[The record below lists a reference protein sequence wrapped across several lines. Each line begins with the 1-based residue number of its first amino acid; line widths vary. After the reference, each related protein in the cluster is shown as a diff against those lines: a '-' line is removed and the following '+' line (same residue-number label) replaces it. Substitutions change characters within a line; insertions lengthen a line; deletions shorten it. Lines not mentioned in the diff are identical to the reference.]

1 MGKHGA
7 GGRESAGSVLHIPG
21 VFLFIFVFIYL
32 HLLILLLIYT
42 FQELADKYNETPLLL
57 NGMAACKMLL
67 GQFED
72 AEKYLLKALAANST
86 DVQTLQNLVV
96 CSQVI
101 IFFIYIFFIIYNN
114 CSDVQT
120 LQNLVVC
127 SQAPC

>member
-1 MGKHGA
+1 
-7 GGRESAGSVLHIPG
+7 
-21 VFLFIFVFIYL
+21 
-32 HLLILLLIYT
+32 
-42 FQELADKYNETPLLL
+42 
-57 NGMAACKMLL
+57 MAACKMLL

-127 SQAPC
+127 SQVIIFILFTFFLNCLQQFYARANIAEVLGVLAGPVLT